1 MSWALEEYVE
11 DAIRAYLESE
21 LRDSLQ
27 VYVAWTNE
35 EITYPCAVVY
45 AGSSENV
52 GETEFNGVRAL
63 PVEIAVMTEAVA
75 ANDLTPRQRNRV
87 ARDTVMEALA
97 QTSLQDDLNALT
109 PAGVIFS
116 YALIGAVKRDVESD
130 KRVFVSHIT
139 IDVVASPKET
149 A

>member
-1 MSWALEEYVE
+1 
-11 DAIRAYLESE
+11 
-21 LRDSLQ
+21 
-27 VYVAWTNE
+27 
-35 EITYPCAVVY
+35 
-45 AGSSENV
+45 
-52 GETEFNGVRAL
+52 
-63 PVEIAVMTEAVA
+63 
-75 ANDLTPRQRNRV
+75 
-87 ARDTVMEALA
+87 VMEALA
-97 QTSLQDDLNALT
+97 QTSLQDDLNALN